1 MNFPYK
7 RHISSKIRRVL
18 AKSRL
23 ILDEMCRL
31 YGKFTFY
38 LRRVLCK
45 RRLIF
50 SRINGPNVSLL
61 LLQLQLEKLLE
72 EVRNISL
79 ERQGELPSK
88 CALFVCNKWD
98 QVPGK
103 EVNEVKNHVVRKLL
117 RCWPG
122 VEPESQIIH
131 MSTTKASKAQ
141 GHGYITNEFSNLM
154 NGLRLMVLKSIGA
167 RLEIHWK

>member
-1 MNFPYK
+1 MECLY
-7 RHISSKIRRVL
+7 IRDGYHE
-18 AKSRL
+18 S
-23 ILDEMCRL
+23 ITE
-31 YGKFTFY
+31 F
-38 LRRVLCK
+38 
-45 RRLIF
+45 I
-50 SRINGPNVSLL
+50 VSFLL
-61 LLQLQLEKLLE
+61 LQLEKLLE

-103 EVNEVKNHVVRKLL
+103 EVSEVKNHVVRKLL

-122 VEPESQIIH
+122 VDPKSQIIH

-141 GHGYITNEFSNLM
+141 GHGYITNEFSELM
-154 NGLRLMVLKSIGA
+154 NGLRLMVLKSIGT

>member
-1 MNFPYK
+1 MLLHLGWF
-7 RHISSKIRRVL
+7 I
-18 AKSRL
+18 
-23 ILDEMCRL
+23 
-31 YGKFTFY
+31 TF
-38 LRRVLCK
+38 RPSTK
-45 RRLIF
+45 EI
-50 SRINGPNVSLL
+50 NVSLL

-103 EVNEVKNHVVRKLL
+103 EENEVKNHVIKKLL

>member
-1 MNFPYK
+1 M
-7 RHISSKIRRVL
+7 
-18 AKSRL
+18 
-23 ILDEMCRL
+23 
-31 YGKFTFY
+31 
-38 LRRVLCK
+38 
-45 RRLIF
+45 
-50 SRINGPNVSLL
+50 SLL

-72 EVRNISL
+72 EVRSISL

-103 EVNEVKNHVVRKLL
+103 EENEVKNHVVRKLL

-122 VEPESQIIH
+122 IEPESQIIH

>member
-1 MNFPYK
+1 M
-7 RHISSKIRRVL
+7 
-18 AKSRL
+18 AK
-23 ILDEMCRL
+23 E
-31 YGKFTFY
+31 F
-38 LRRVLCK
+38 
-45 RRLIF
+45 
-50 SRINGPNVSLL
+50 NVSLL
-61 LLQLQLEKLLE
+61 LLQLEKLLE

-79 ERQGELPSK
+79 ERHCELPSK

-98 QVPGK
+98 QVPEK
-103 EVNEVKNHVVRKLL
+103 EVNEVKNHVVEKLL
-117 RCWPG
+117 RFWPG

-141 GHGYITNEFSNLM
+141 GHGFITDEFFNLM

>member
-1 MNFPYK
+1 M
-7 RHISSKIRRVL
+7 
-18 AKSRL
+18 
-23 ILDEMCRL
+23 
-31 YGKFTFY
+31 
-38 LRRVLCK
+38 
-45 RRLIF
+45 
-50 SRINGPNVSLL
+50 
-61 LLQLQLEKLLE
+61 QLEKLLE

-79 ERQGELPSK
+79 EGQGELPSK

-103 EVNEVKNHVVRKLL
+103 EENEVKNHVIKKRL

-131 MSTTKASKAQ
+131 MSTIATKASKAQ
-141 GHGYITNEFSNLM
+141 GHGYITNEFSTLM

-167 RLEIHWK
+167 RMEIHWK

>member
-1 MNFPYK
+1 M
-7 RHISSKIRRVL
+7 
-18 AKSRL
+18 
-23 ILDEMCRL
+23 
-31 YGKFTFY
+31 
-38 LRRVLCK
+38 
-45 RRLIF
+45 RRLFEGGTYLSNYCNWQLKSLSHLGQIVLTLRTLLHLGWF
-50 SRINGPNVSLL
+50 ITFRPSTKEINVSLL

-154 NGLRLMVLKSIGA
+154 NGLSLMVLKSIGS